1 MMIALASGH
10 DASPVRV
17 EPGVVPGLVLAFRF
31 AADGSAVELVVDNP
45 IDLAVPEGGWLWLHF
60 NIADARACRWIAAA
74 PELSAPARTLILA
87 LNDHQQFYASG
98 DWFYGVFA
106 DLVREI
112 GHDVD
117 RIAFLNFA
125 MSDRIVVTGRRQ
137 SLQAVEETRA
147 ALNAGKRFAAPTALM
162 EAMVENVAAG
172 MDRLL
177 ERLANELDNIE
188 DMVLVDAGRDERHR
202 LGRVRRTGVHL
213 HRQLTGLRAL
223 FDRFR
228 RSEEV
233 GPALTAAMVRLAQ
246 LLEGLDQEVVAL
258 QERARLLQEE
268 IASKL
273 SEESA
278 RSLHTLTVLTAL
290 LLPPTLVAGIFGMN
304 TGGMPFAGSPFGTL
318 WAAGVGIV
326 SAVLVYWLLRRL
338 GIIKR

>member
-1 MMIALASGH
+1 MIALASGH
-10 DASPVRV
+10 DAPPMPV
-17 EPGVVPGLVLAFRF
+17 EQGVLPGLVFAFRF
-31 AADGSAVELVVDNP
+31 AADGAAVELAVDRP
-45 IDLAVPEGGWLWLHF
+45 IDTALSDGAWLWLHF
-60 NIADARACRWIAAA
+60 NVADARACRWIAATSDV
-74 PELSAPARTLILA
+74 PPPARALLVA
-87 LNDHQQFYASG
+87 LNDHQQFYAAG
-98 DWFYGVFA
+98 DWVFGVYA
-106 DLVREI
+106 DLERELD
-112 GHDVD
+112 HDRD

-125 MSDRIVVTGRRQ
+125 MSDRVVITGRRQ
-137 SLQAVEETRA
+137 SLQAVEETRL
-147 ALNAGKRFAAPTALM
+147 ALNAGKRFAGPPALM

-177 ERLANELDNIE
+177 ERLGNELDSIE
-188 DMVLVDAGRDERHR
+188 DMVLVDDIRDERHR

-213 HRQLTGLRAL
+213 HRQLAGLRAL

-233 GPALTAAMVRLAQ
+233 GPVLTASMARLAQ

-278 RSLHTLTVLTAL
+278 RSLHTLTILTAL
-290 LLPPTLVAGIFGMN
+290 FLPPTLIAGIFGMN
-304 TGGMPFAGSPFGTL
+304 TGGMPLAHGALGTL
-318 WAAGVGIV
+318 TAAGLGVL
-326 SAVLVYWLLRRL
+326 SAPLVYLLLRRL